1 MWSGVLGLTVTRSA
15 HNSGKPLI
23 ADPIDVPG
31 TAYGGRP
38 VPGDCQGDAISKLCG
53 SKRGASA
60 GGVLCLVVWSQRL
73 AKKVTLLS
81 EGQALQPGQQAP
93 AARQQAPQAMN
104 QRGRAP
110 ARWRSYRA
118 PESWLRGSFH
128 GSARQCGA

>member
-1 MWSGVLGLTVTRSA
+1 MFLAPRMAGDLFLVIAKVTQSA
-15 HNSGKPLI
+15 S
-23 ADPIDVPG
+23 A
-31 TAYGGRP
+31 T
-38 VPGDCQGDAISKLCG
+38 
-53 SKRGASA
+53 GASA
-60 GGVLCLVVWSQRL
+60 GLLLAAFYCLVVWSQRL

>member
-81 EGQALQPGQQAP
+81 EGQALQP
-93 AARQQAPQAMN
+93 MN